1 NNEQGSFEIGLKG
14 HESLLEQH
22 HWQMLP
28 NDPEDVAED
37 RDTIRLQTR
46 LADLGLVLTKTY
58 TLQKN
63 SYTPDMD
70 VEIKNVSDKQS
81 TVAYRLGGPRGLV
94 LEGAWYA
101 TKKRE
106 VAIADGFEARLNR
119 HTV

>member
-37 RDTIRLQTR
+37 RDTIRLHTR
-46 LADLGLVLTKTY
+46 LADMGLVLTKTY
-58 TLQKN
+58 TLPKN
-63 SYTPDMD
+63 SYTLDMD

-81 TVAYRLGGPRGLV
+81 TVAYRLWGPPRLGLGGAG
-94 LEGAWYA
+94 
-101 TKKRE
+101 
-106 VAIADGFEARLNR
+106 VASQ
-119 HTV
+119 